1 MKVVTIG
8 RSRDNDVCINDPYVG
23 RHHCQIVQHDNGM
36 FTIVDM
42 NSTNGTYVNGR
53 RVFGE
58 AQLQPYDNIT
68 IGHTS
73 LPWRSYFPPKSKS
86 YALPI
91 VLGSV
96 CGLLL
101 TIMLTLLIFRHVSDE
116 AFTFK
121 GEYPDAVVV
130 NMIDEDGTPYTIEA
144 IEGQVCVWFEEG
156 VSYKTAKQSIKASGG
171 RIVAQIPE
179 DGYYL
184 VEVPADKVQV
194 FLKRITKEN
203 FVDWAYPNMLSYP
216 CMAKN
221 YILDNFYP
229 SIGETDTTPHGD
241 MVQFAWQEYD
251 KKAVLKP
258 YNIGT
263 KDGKFMDEGVHKW
276 LCFVDANNEIC
287 AMKDIASS
295 STSEP
300 MIINM
305 SYGVPLPERK
315 SDNKYY
321 WREATFGEKTM
332 YRITYYH
339 SLKKIYEN
347 AKALEGKDY
356 ILVIAAGNEGVKV
369 FDSAI
374 ISYLR
379 DRLGPKE
386 KEFMDKHV
394 LLVTAGETEETNKYY
409 SNEMEEGRYDPWVT
423 KVDVSDFKYNGK
435 KQRGTSFAAP
445 RAAGILSSVANEMNL
460 TGAEV
465 LKLAREVTKRDGELT
480 KEALLQAANEKQ
492 SSTVNKKVAI
502 EGILRMY
509 LLDIMGGGGVTYYF
523 DEEGNA
529 VSAVGEDDPEHPYCQ
544 TIYEY
549 QETDFDNTYLAFVV
563 ETDKRLDVTSY
574 LTDSE
579 EDLLDSSF
587 QTAFMVV
594 PRFQYSGRDFAAKY
608 ANKRV
613 RATGSLYVPGGGW
626 RNATVVVMD
635 LRSIELVD
643 HIDSNKPIVSG
654 QKHLSAENSTK
665 LIGSE
670 WYCEH
675 DQMVMR
681 FLDRDTV
688 KVTELM
694 NLRYISYGPE
704 EVRVFTYFFDEQTNE
719 GKMWYKGRDHLPRKE
734 WKEGE
739 KWYGEDYLVFIVHD
753 DQLVVNYKPYNF
765 PAYQKVYF
773 KRRE

>member
-1 MKVVTIG
+1 MKVITIG
-8 RSRDNDVCINDPYVG
+8 RSHENDVRIDDPYVG

-53 RVFGE
+53 RVFSE
-58 AQLQPYDNIT
+58 DQLQQYDNIT
-68 IGHTS
+68 IGHTN

-96 CGLLL
+96 GGLLL
-101 TIMLTLLIFRHVSDE
+101 TIVLTMIIFRHVPDKTF
-116 AFTFK
+116 AFK

-130 NMIDEDGTPYTIEA
+130 NMVNDDGTPYTIEA

-156 VSYKTAKQSIKASGG
+156 TPYKTAKKSIKASGG

-203 FVDWAYPNMLSYP
+203 FVDWAYPNMISYS
-216 CMAKN
+216 CAVYN
-221 YILDNFYP
+221 YVLDNFYP

-251 KKAVLKP
+251 KKAVLKS
-258 YNIGT
+258 YNIGA

-300 MIINM
+300 IIINM

-339 SLKKIYEN
+339 NLKKIYEN

-379 DRLGPKE
+379 DRLSPKE
-386 KEFMDKHV
+386 KEFMDEHV
-394 LLVTAGETEETNKYY
+394 LLVTAGETEERHKDY

-423 KVDVSDFKYNGK
+423 KVGVSDFKYNGK

-465 LKLAREVTKRDGELT
+465 LKLAKEVTKRDGELT
-480 KEALLQAANEKQ
+480 KKTLMQAAKEKQ
-492 SSTVNKKVAI
+492 FNTDNNEVTI
-502 EGILRMY
+502 EGVLRMY
-509 LLDIMGGGGVTYYF
+509 LLDNMGGGSVTYYT
-523 DEEGNA
+523 DKDGN
-529 VSAVGEDDPEHPYCQ
+529 VINAVGEDDPMHPYCQ

-549 QETDFDNTYLAFVV
+549 RETDFDNTYLAFVV
-563 ETDKRLDVTSY
+563 ETDKRLDVTPY
-574 LTDSE
+574 IE
-579 EDLLDSSF
+579 NEDKDNLESLLRS
-587 QTAFMVV
+587 AFMVV
-594 PRFQYSGRDFAAKY
+594 PKFQYMEREFANKY
-608 ANKRV
+608 ANMRV
-613 RATGSLYVPGGGW
+613 RARGTLYVPWGGW
-626 RNATVVVMD
+626 RNATPVVMD
-635 LRSIELVD
+635 LRSIELVEREPKTVIKTTHD
-643 HIDSNKPIVSG
+643 ALTNLTGTRWRYDFSHNPEIEMYDVLQFDDESNGTALSVYQGESTVVSHFHYFYNEEYDG
-654 QKHLSAENSTK
+654 WCITDWDKN
-665 LIGSE
+665 IMYFVINGN
-670 WYCEH
+670 
-675 DQMVMR
+675 
-681 FLDRDTV
+681 
-688 KVTELM
+688 ELNM
-694 NLRYISYGPE
+694 G
-704 EVRVFTYFFDEQTNE
+704 F
-719 GKMWYKGRDHLPRKE
+719 
-734 WKEGE
+734 
-739 KWYGEDYLVFIVHD
+739 
-753 DQLVVNYKPYNF
+753 YKPCVINGKNVVFDSRCY
-765 PAYQKVYF
+765 Y
-773 KRRE
+773 RM

>member
-1 MKVVTIG
+1 MKAVTIG

-156 VSYKTAKQSIKASGG
+156 VSYKTAIQSIKASGG

-465 LKLAREVTKRDGELT
+465 LKYTREATLNSPDHSLT
-480 KEALLQAANEKQ
+480 YESL
-492 SSTVNKKVAI
+492 KK
-502 EGILRMY
+502 
-509 LLDIMGGGGVTYYF
+509 T
-523 DEEGNA
+523 
-529 VSAVGEDDPEHPYCQ
+529 
-544 TIYEY
+544 
-549 QETDFDNTYLAFVV
+549 V
-563 ETDKRLDVTSY
+563 ETDKHIISKTTIPKHPEPANNSAKQNNNSSTGSESKSSSSKQTSGKGPY
-574 LTDSE
+574 DYSATISYS
-579 EDLLDSSF
+579 EDLFKNKSIGRINLPNGDVINYQYVYECDFLPEYYMRYTLDAGDITSK
-587 QTAFMVV
+587 
-594 PRFQYSGRDFAAKY
+594 YSVALVKTME
-608 ANKRV
+608 
-613 RATGSLYVPGGGW
+613 ATQGYVGTDEDGY
-626 RNATVVVMD
+626 
-635 LRSIELVD
+635 
-643 HIDSNKPIVSG
+643 ID
-654 QKHLSAENSTK
+654 
-665 LIGSE
+665 
-670 WYCEH
+670 
-675 DQMVMR
+675 MR
-681 FLDRDTV
+681 
-688 KVTELM
+688 
-694 NLRYISYGPE
+694 ISYMG
-704 EVRVFTYFFDEQTNE
+704 FDPNSNN
-719 GKMWYKGRDHLPRKE
+719 KMVLLIRK
-734 WKEGE
+734 K
-739 KWYGEDYLVFIVHD
+739 
-753 DQLVVNYKPYNF
+753 
-765 PAYQKVYF
+765 
-773 KRRE
+773 